1 MPLPVT
7 EEEAALAEKLRMQ
20 GAGVAA
26 SSKKVDDKKDEI
38 TVKILMLGDSGTHI
52 RTHHHRDTLQCTA
65 HLAHLV
71 RTLVGAAARCCRCRQ
86 NKLDQ

>member
-1 MPLPVT
+1 
-7 EEEAALAEKLRMQ
+7 MQ

-52 RTHHHRDTLQCTA
+52 RTHHHRDTLQYIA
-65 HLAHLV
+65 HLAHLWGLL
-71 RTLVGAAARCCRCRQ
+71 LVAAGVGKTSLINRFKN
-86 NKLDQ
+86 NKFEPQISTAG